1 MSRTLLVLKHEFYT
15 TIARP
20 SFLFTLVGI
29 PLLGALVFYFVS
41 LANQNQDTSAIVTQ
55 IITGPAEVETDG
67 YVDLAGIIQVIP
79 SSIPP
84 GRYVAYPSEAA
95 ARSGL
100 EEGEISAYYLIAA
113 DYLQSGSL
121 KYIRPDFDLFTAF
134 DSSGEFDWLIQVNLL
149 DGDVQL
155 AALVDGPTDL
165 ESMPLGD
172 QPERDA
178 GNLFTFFLP
187 YIVTMIF
194 YIVIL
199 GAASLLLNSVT
210 KEKENRVIEILMV
223 SVSPRQ
229 MLTGKIVALGLI
241 GLLQTLV
248 WVGMGRFLLSQSGPV
263 FNLPVAFQLPVSFL
277 AWGVVFFML
286 GYAVYASLMAGLGAL
301 VPNLREASQATFVI
315 ILPLIIPLFLIS
327 ILIENPN
334 GTVALVLSLFPL
346 TAPVAMMTRLAA
358 AKLPFWQPLL
368 AALLLVGTSVIV
380 LRAVARLFRAQT
392 LLSGQPFSL
401 MVFFRALLGRG

>member
-1 MSRTLLVLKHEFYT
+1 MSRMLLVLRHEFYT

-20 SFLFTLVGI
+20 SFLFTIVGI
-29 PLLGALVFYFVS
+29 PLIGAMVFYFVS
-41 LANQNQDTSAIVTQ
+41 LAQQDQDTSAIVSQ
-55 IITGPAEVETDG
+55 IITGPTEVETDG

-84 GRYVAYPSEAA
+84 GRYIAFPSEDA
-95 ARSGL
+95 ARSAL
-100 EEGEISAYYLIAA
+100 EEGEITAYYMIAA
-113 DYLQSGSL
+113 DYLESGSVQ
-121 KYIRPDFDLFTAF
+121 YIRPDFSPFTAF

-155 AALVDGPTDL
+155 ASLVDGPYNL
-165 ESMPLGD
+165 VSEPLGD
-172 QPERDA
+172 QPERDE
-178 GNLFTFFLP
+178 GNMFTFFMP
-187 YIVTMIF
+187 YIVTMVF
-194 YIVIL
+194 YVVIL

-229 MLTGKIVALGLI
+229 LLTGKIIALGLI
-241 GLLQTLV
+241 GLLQTII
-248 WVGMGRFLLSQSGPV
+248 WVGMGRFLLYRSGPV
-263 FNLPVAFQLPVSFL
+263 FNLPVTFQLPLSFL
-277 AWGVVFFML
+277 VWGIVFFIL

-301 VPNLREASQATFVI
+301 VPNMREASQATFVV
-315 ILPLIIPLFLIS
+315 ILPLIIPMFFIS
-327 ILIENPN
+327 VLIEDPN
-334 GTVALVLSLFPL
+334 GTMALIMSLFPL

-368 AALLLVGTSVIV
+368 AALLLVGTSVLV
-380 LRAVARLFRAQT
+380 LRAVARMFRAQT

-401 MVFFRALLGRG
+401 KVFFQALLGRG